1 MTRNKSLEATRPK
14 GKNTPKCMSE
24 GVPKTKSRMKKGNND
39 LKKGKGNSMTTRVV
53 KTETPCRKETRK
65 ETNKP
70 SINTTLKKR
79 TSEPM
84 TTISSDPDNAVTT
97 GGKKI
102 KREKKVMQTINLE
115 SSGFSDCDY
124 LIQKD
129 ICFDSETN
137 IFKSVHSNFCFKNKQ
152 YTFSWKCI

>member
-1 MTRNKSLEATRPK
+1 
-14 GKNTPKCMSE
+14 
-24 GVPKTKSRMKKGNND
+24 
-39 LKKGKGNSMTTRVV
+39 MTTISSDPDNAVTTGGKKIKRE
-53 KTETPCRKETRK
+53 K
-65 ETNKP
+65 

-84 TTISSDPDNAVTT
+84 TISSDPDNAVTT

-137 IFKSVHSNFCFKNKQ
+137 IFKSVHSNFCFKHKICLFLEMHLTLLMGGNI
-152 YTFSWKCI
+152 C